1 LSYVAAE
8 LIVSGVVQGV
18 GYRYYC
24 LRKAN
29 EFGVVGQ
36 VSNRSNGSVR
46 VCVEGDRALIETLIV
61 DLKVGPPGSD
71 VRDVA
76 IEWREVTGE
85 YSSFNI
91 EMG

>member
-1 LSYVAAE
+1 MSYVAAE
-8 LIVSGVVQGV
+8 LVVSGVVQGV

-29 EFGVVGQ
+29 ELGVVGQ
-36 VSNRSNGSVR
+36 VSNLSNGSVR
-46 VCVEGDRALIETLIV
+46 VLVEGDRALIETLIV
-61 DLKVGPPGSD
+61 DLKLGPPASD